1 VKLYEIADRYLD
13 VMDLLIQNEG
23 ELYPELEA
31 ALDCLDTDIKEKAG
45 AYAKIIRTL
54 ETQAAVATG
63 QAAGILVEVNR
74 LKKLAQVRQKAADN
88 LANWLKLN
96 LERMGVTKV
105 ESDVAIVRVQKNGGR
120 LPVVFEGDASLLPEE
135 FRKTFY
141 EPNKEAALAAYK
153 ARRPLPPGFTVKTQC
168 THLVIQ

>member
-1 VKLYEIADRYLD
+1 MKLYEIADSYLE

-31 ALDCLDTDIKEKAG
+31 ALDCLDTDIKIKVS

-74 LKKLAQVRQKAADN
+74 LKRLAQVRQQAADN

-96 LERMGVTKV
+96 LERMGLSKV
-105 ESDVAIVRVQKNGGR
+105 ETDVAVVRVQKNGGR
-120 LPVVFEGDASLLPEE
+120 LPVVFEGDASTLPEE
-135 FRKTFY
+135 FRKVFY
-141 EPNKEAALAAYK
+141 EPDKDAALAAYK
-153 ARRPLPPGFTVKTQC
+153 AKRPLPAGFTVKPQG

>member
-1 VKLYEIADRYLD
+1 MKLYEIADRYLD
-13 VMDLLIQNEG
+13 VMDLVIQNEG

-31 ALDCLDTDIKEKAG
+31 TLDCLDTDIKDKAG

-74 LKKLAQVRQKAADN
+74 LKKLAQVRQRAADN
-88 LANWLKLN
+88 LANWLKIN
-96 LERMGVTKV
+96 LERMSLTKV
-105 ESDVAIVRVQKNGGR
+105 ETDVAVVRVQRNGGR
-120 LPVVFEGDASLLPEE
+120 LPVLFEGDASLLPAE
-135 FRKTFY
+135 FRKVFY
-141 EPNKEAALAAYK
+141 EPDKDAALAAYK
-153 ARRPLPPGFTVKTQC
+153 AKRPLPPGFTVKTQG